1 MWTISTAVI
10 SFFIYCFIGYVCECT
25 FCSIPKKHFINRGF
39 MYGPYL
45 PIYGSGAMV
54 ILYLLSPFFDRW
66 YLVFIFGIISTSA
79 IEYVTSWALEKIFH
93 IKLWDYSTYPLN
105 LNGRVCARNSTLF
118 GIMALFL
125 VYVVNE
131 PVMEVLNRIPDNTA
145 QILSLIIVGIMSADF
160 ALSVVKLS
168 AFRKAVEELEALKT
182 ETQEKIKE
190 LKVQLSPEAFK
201 SYAERINAEYE
212 ERKNRSYGN
221 MKHFFRSNPTLGASS
236 ESLKLAI
243 AHAKESVNERTQK
256 LKEARAERKASKKAG
271 R

>member
-10 SFFIYCFIGYVCECT
+10 SFFIFCFIGYVCECT

-54 ILYLLSPFFDRW
+54 ILYLLEPFFDRP
-66 YLVFIFGIISTSA
+66 YLVFIFGVISTSA

-93 IKLWDYSTYPLN
+93 VKLWDYSTYPLN

-125 VYVVNE
+125 VYVIND
-131 PVMEVLNRIPDNTA
+131 PLMEKLNLIPDNTA
-145 QILSLIIVGIMSADF
+145 QIMSLVIVGVMSADF

-168 AFRKAVEELEALKT
+168 AFRKAVEELE
-182 ETQEKIKE
+182 E
-190 LKVQLSPEAFK
+190 LKVQTQERVKELKSQLSAEAFHT
-201 SYAERINAEYE
+201 YAERLNAEYE
-212 ERKNRSYGN
+212 QRKAKNYGN
-221 MKHFFRSNPTLGASS
+221 MKHFLRSNPSLNASS
-236 ESLKLAI
+236 ESLRAALE
-243 AHAKESVNERTQK
+243 HARESVNERSRK
-256 LKEARAERKASKKAG
+256 IKEERRAKKAERRGK
-271 R
+271 